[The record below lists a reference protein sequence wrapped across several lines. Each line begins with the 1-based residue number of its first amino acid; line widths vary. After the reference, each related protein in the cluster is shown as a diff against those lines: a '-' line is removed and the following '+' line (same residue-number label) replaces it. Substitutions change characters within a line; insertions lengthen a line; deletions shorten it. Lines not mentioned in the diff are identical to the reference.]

1 MLVTVDDRVFGRSL
15 LPALNLKITQII
27 VILITRITAIVTSP
41 TSDAR
46 SGILLS
52 ILPNEEYVGTL
63 LVGICTEVLVMF
75 VETATVTADVVS
87 VGVLIIVVIL
97 HSSMML

>member
-1 MLVTVDDRVFGRSL
+1 MLVTVDDGVFGWSL
-15 LPALNLKITQII
+15 LPAMNRMITQII
-27 VILITRITAIVTSP
+27 VMLITRITAIVTSP

-52 ILPNEEYVGTL
+52 ILLNEVCVGTL
-63 LVGICTEVLVMF
+63 LTEVLVMF

-87 VGVLIIVVIL
+87 VGVLTIVTVVIM
-97 HSSMML
+97 HSSIKS